1 MSDRYCEFCTIYDG
15 ELRLC
20 NEAGQCPRD
29 PSHLTSSLEGIVR
42 EIERRRKDAVRKAMG
57 WIEVQN
63 RLDDLLE
70 KLSAPKETSP

>member
-1 MSDRYCEFCTIYDG
+1 MSERYCEFCTFHSG
-15 ELRLC
+15 EPQPC
-20 NEAGQCPRD
+20 DAVGQCPRD
-29 PSHLTSSLEGIVR
+29 PGHLTSSLEGIVR
-42 EIERRRKDAVRKAMG
+42 EIERRRNVAVRKAMG